1 MRKIALLLVC
11 LMTFTLF
18 GCSNGNTSNSIKE
31 PKKLDSSIESALS
44 EKEQSALQTFVV
56 ELIESYN
63 NGDNENYLKITD
75 ELEDAFSEIKSLA
88 KSADELSDV
97 SQKGFLIM
105 MTALTGMVS
114 PGEDSTP
121 EEVRE
126 YLKEKITEIIDIYYE

>member
-1 MRKIALLLVC
+1 MLKNYY
-11 LMTFTLF
+11 
-18 GCSNGNTSNSIKE
+18 SNRQFNENR
-31 PKKLDSSIESALS
+31 
-44 EKEQSALQTFVV
+44 
-56 ELIESYN
+56 YN
-63 NGDNENYLKITD
+63 NENYLKITD